1 MADSNI
7 SIFNHGVIMRTYF
20 AHVDGDGVV
29 IDIKTETTDD
39 DGVVLF
45 VSSEN
50 EDNLIEISKVQA
62 VEISRKLRFDFS
74 KVVVVDGVAV
84 VSDNQAS
91 LDLYEL
97 ENIRSG
103 LMVELE
109 TLEIHTARGFL
120 WLVKHL
126 IQEGV
131 VQQAD
136 IPAKLI
142 QYKARIEEIEAELN
156 T

>member
-1 MADSNI
+1 
-7 SIFNHGVIMRTYF
+7 MRIYF
-20 AHVDGDGVV
+20 AHVNDDGMVLSV
-29 IDIKTETTDD
+29 QTETTDEN
-39 DGVVLF
+39 GVVVS

-50 EDNLIEISKVQA
+50 EENLIDISKSQA
-62 VEISRKLRFDFS
+62 IEISRKLRFDFS
-74 KVVVVDGVAV
+74 KVIVVDGVAV
-84 VSDNQAS
+84 VSDNQVS

-97 ENIRSG
+97 GKIRSG
-103 LMVELE
+103 LLVELE
-109 TLEIHTARGFL
+109 ALEIYTARGFL

-131 VQQAD
+131 IVQNN

-142 QYKARIEEIEAELN
+142 KYKTRIEEIEAELN

>member
-1 MADSNI
+1 
-7 SIFNHGVIMRTYF
+7 MRIYF
-20 AHVDGDGVV
+20 AHVNDDGVV
-29 IDIKTETTDD
+29 LSIQNETTDD
-39 DGVVLF
+39 DGVVS
-45 VSSEN
+45 VYSEN
-50 EDNLIEISKVQA
+50 ADNLIEISKSQA
-62 VEISRKLRFDFS
+62 VEIARKRRFDLS
-74 KVVVVDGVAV
+74 KVIVVDGVAV
-84 VSDNQAS
+84 VSDNQVS
-91 LDLYEL
+91 LDVYEL
-97 ENIRSG
+97 EKIRTG

-109 TLEIHTARGFL
+109 TLEIYTARGFL

-131 VQQAD
+131 IQQSD